1 MNGADA
7 PQASG
12 IAPAIMSPAPTRAE
26 TSPRIGRRQI
36 SDSLWRLIA
45 LRPVRAVMSCHV
57 KSFVRGADTEVVYV
71 CPPGAWAGVLSGLS
85 LGDQAA
91 ATTLARVA
99 AMSLRSFTPAPPS
112 RLIYVVHE

>member
-1 MNGADA
+1 M
-7 PQASG
+7 
-12 IAPAIMSPAPTRAE
+12 PAWSM
-26 TSPRIGRRQI
+26 G
-36 SDSLWRLIA
+36 
-45 LRPVRAVMSCHV
+45 
-57 KSFVRGADTEVVYV
+57 
-71 CPPGAWAGVLSGLS
+71 GVLSGLS